1 MEEYKIKSALLRVLF
16 SLLLCLFMIIL
27 KFVLKEDK
35 IIIYKN
41 LNVEENKEECLENVT
56 VCCNMK

>member
-35 IIIYKN
+35 ITEEIYN
-41 LNVEENKEECLENVT
+41 YLITDIVFLR
-56 VCCNMK
+56 